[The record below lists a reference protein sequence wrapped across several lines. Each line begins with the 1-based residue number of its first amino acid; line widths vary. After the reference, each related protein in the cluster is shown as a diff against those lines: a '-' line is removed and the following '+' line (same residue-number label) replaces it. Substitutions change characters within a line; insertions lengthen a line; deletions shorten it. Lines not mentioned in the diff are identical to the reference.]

1 MTSDLPFNN
10 ITLIGMPGAGKSTV
24 GVLLAKLC
32 ALAFTD
38 TDLLIQTGEG
48 QRLEQIIQRLAIEG
62 FCDLEARY
70 LGALDD
76 HAGVIA
82 TGGSVVYRPEGMA
95 RLKAIGTVVYLNVPP
110 PVLAERLGDLDRRGV
125 IRAPGQTLGDLHRE
139 RDPLY
144 RQFADHIVDC
154 GVLAPEPVVGLVLA
168 QIARFEGLRPKKP
181 GMFLEGFKKF

>member
-1 MTSDLPFNN
+1 MVSDPSFRN

-48 QRLEQIIQRLAIEG
+48 QRLEQIIRRLGIEG

-70 LGALDD
+70 LSALPDG
-76 HAGVIA
+76 AGVVA
-82 TGGSVVYRPEGMA
+82 TGGSVVYRPKGMA
-95 RLKAIGTVVYLNVPP
+95 RLKTLGPVVYLDVPP
-110 PVLAERLGDLDRRGV
+110 VVLARRLGDLDQRGV
-125 IRAPGQTLGDLHRE
+125 IHAPGQSIADLHRE

-144 RQFADHIVDC
+144 RHFADRVIDC
-154 GVLAPEPVVGLVLA
+154 GDLSPEPVALRIMAELPPG
-168 QIARFEGLRPKKP
+168 FE
-181 GMFLEGFKKF
+181 F

>member
-1 MTSDLPFNN
+1 
-10 ITLIGMPGAGKSTV
+10 MPGAGKSTV

-48 QRLEQIIQRLAIEG
+48 LRLAEIIQRLGIEG

-70 LGALDD
+70 LAGLPDG
-76 HAGVIA
+76 AGVIA

-95 RLKAIGTVVYLNVPP
+95 RLKDLGPVVYLNVPP
-110 PVLAERLGDLDRRGV
+110 AVLSQRLGDLDQRGV
-125 IRAPGQTLGDLHRE
+125 IHAPGQSIAALHQE

-144 RQFADHIVDC
+144 RRYADHVIDC
-154 GVLAPEPVVGLVLA
+154 GDLPPEPVA
-168 QIARFEGLRPKKP
+168 LRIMEQVAA
-181 GMFLEGFKKF
+181 GSNF